1 MKPFNLEAALRGEP
15 LITRDGRK
23 VLEIHFFKET
33 DKENQCIV
41 YHAEDSPLRA
51 AYIKGNCIYSGE
63 EDDGDLFMKVQK
75 KKLYILISNTCFD
88 AGFGIHALHT
98 TSNAYVDKAVAQEQ
112 LNHCSDSQ
120 LVEIEIEV

>member
-15 LITRDGRK
+15 LITRDGRL
-23 VLEIHFFKET
+23 VLGFSYFKT
-33 DKENQCIV
+33 VNKSSQCIV
-41 YHAEDSPLRA
+41 YHVEDSPLRCT
-51 AYIKGNCIYSGE
+51 YIGGNCLFSSE